1 MKRKRPRELDDSS
14 DEDDEDPGLNESRIV
29 RTSAVSQQDQEAS
42 KLTGVYN
49 NAAGISLM
57 LS

>member
-29 RTSAVSQQDQEAS
+29 GVSQQDQEAS